1 MTFERTP
8 DKMVSKI
15 LVASMVKSVGTLLV
29 APSTGRCVQTGG
41 HDITK
46 TGEIVLYTT
55 VMQYRPSMAEREL
68 AVVVGA
74 LSCAA
79 DSEDRAGRPDR

>member
-1 MTFERTP
+1 
-8 DKMVSKI
+8 
-15 LVASMVKSVGTLLV
+15 
-29 APSTGRCVQTGG
+29 
-41 HDITK
+41 
-46 TGEIVLYTT
+46 VLYTT